1 MDARVPRA
9 PWQIRSQILYPCR
22 QVPPLQDR
30 HYPRLLLKRM
40 GSGSPIQI
48 LPRPLVAALH
58 NHLSA
63 AQGPILR
70 RLPAAKP
77 PPARARLAAPTMI
90 VRRQLGTEAA
100 PAKASPAP
108 SPRWPVPSA
117 PWPAPLTPER
127 MAAPLETPVMRAM
140 LAAKETK
147 VLTDRQAAR
156 IRAAPLGLALDQARG
171 AAAPEAIRITV
182 VR

>member
-1 MDARVPRA
+1 MGARVPRA

-30 HYPRLLLKRM
+30 HYPRLLLRRM
-40 GSGSPIQI
+40 GSGSSIQI
-48 LPRPLVAALH
+48 LSRPLEAALH
-58 NHLSA
+58 SHLSA
-63 AQGPILR
+63 AQGPTLHR
-70 RLPAAKP
+70 SPAAQP
-77 PPARARLAAPTMI
+77 PRALARPTVPAMI
-90 VRRQLGTEAA
+90 VRCPLGTQAVA
-100 PAKASPAP
+100 AKASPAP
-108 SPRWPVPSA
+108 SALWPVPSA

-127 MAAPLETPVMRAM
+127 TAAPLETPVMRAM
-140 LAAKETK
+140 QAGKETK
-147 VLTDRQAAR
+147 QAAR